1 MSRHF
6 FNRSLRT
13 KLILPV
19 MVTMALSLGINLI
32 LFGRINNT
40 VENMD
45 QVYATNIRLSE
56 LERLLTEMVIP
67 KLLLYR
73 NLHGKLIKH
82 GFLRRFSV

>member
-56 LERLLTEMVIP
+56 LERLLTEMVMMWY
-67 KLLLYR
+67 K
-73 NLHGKLIKH
+73 K
-82 GFLRRFSV
+82 S

>member
-1 MSRHF
+1 METGWGKKTKRF

-19 MVTMALSLGINLI
+19 MVTMAVSLGVNLF

-45 QVYATNIRLSE
+45 QVYATYTHCQKVTR
-56 LERLLTEMVIP
+56 
-67 KLLLYR
+67 
-73 NLHGKLIKH
+73 
-82 GFLRRFSV
+82 